1 MDRRAVIVGCLLLLG
16 ALVAVATGAQD
27 TSDTRPP
34 PDARERAAAAAVR
47 RATANAAVRRA
58 ARSDARVVDAA
69 LRHVTVVRRG
79 TGHRREVALTFDD
92 GPSPYTG
99 QIVRRLRLMHVPGT
113 FFTVGLQLQRFP
125 SAVATVVRAGFPV
138 EDHTV
143 NHRLLPP
150 LPGAAQRREIRGEA
164 RRLGRLGVPVPRL
177 FRPPYGAYD
186 RTTEGVARSLGML
199 VVMWTVDSRDYT
211 RPGRKAIVR
220 NVLSGIRPG
229 AIVLMHDGGGDRSQ
243 TLKALPAIVRGVRR
257 RGYRLVTVPQLLRPR
272 GMPLRGGWITGA

>member
-1 MDRRAVIVGCLLLLG
+1 MDRRAVIVACLLLLG
-16 ALVAVATGAQD
+16 ALVAVATRAQD
-27 TSDTRPP
+27 TGDTSPP
-34 PDARERAAAAAVR
+34 GARERAAAAAVR
-47 RATANAAVRRA
+47 RATASGAVRRA

-79 TGHRREVALTFDD
+79 TRHRREVALTFDD

-113 FFTVGLQLQRFP
+113 FFTVGLQLERFP
-125 SAVATVVRAGFPV
+125 NAVATVVRAGFPV

-143 NHRLLPP
+143 NHRSLAHLPRP
-150 LPGAAQRREIRGEA
+150 AQLREIRGDA
-164 RRLGRLGVPVPRL
+164 RRLVRLGVPSPRL
-177 FRPPYGAYD
+177 FRPPYGAFD

-211 RPGRKAIVR
+211 RPGRKAIVHT
-220 NVLSGIRPG
+220 VLSGIRPG
-229 AIVLMHDGGGDRSQ
+229 AIVLMHDGGGDRAQ
-243 TLKALPAIVRGVRR
+243 TLKALPAIVRGLRR